1 LDLAQSS
8 SPWRRWRPCELCSFD
23 EKNHDSRGDRAPTSG
38 GQYHWVSEFAPKSI
52 QRFLSYVVGWIC
64 VLGWHTGIAAGGY
77 VFANMLIGLL
87 ALNQETYV
95 PQPFHGTLIV
105 IAVTVVCML
114 FNTFLAGGLPLIEGL
129 MLTLHVC
136 GFFAILIPLWV
147 LSPRSPA
154 SEVFGPLQ
162 DNGGWGSNGL
172 VYLLGLVGPIY
183 ALLGMSLPSEK

>member
-1 LDLAQSS
+1 
-8 SPWRRWRPCELCSFD
+8 
-23 EKNHDSRGDRAPTSG
+23 
-38 GQYHWVSEFAPKSI
+38 
-52 QRFLSYVVGWIC
+52 VGWIC

-87 ALNQETYV
+87 ALNHETYV

-114 FNTFLAGGLPLIEGL
+114 FNTFLAGGLPLIEDL
-129 MLTLHVC
+129 MLMLHVC

-172 VYLLGLVGPIY
+172 VYLVGLVGPIY
-183 ALLGMSLPSEK
+183 ALLGKSLSSEK